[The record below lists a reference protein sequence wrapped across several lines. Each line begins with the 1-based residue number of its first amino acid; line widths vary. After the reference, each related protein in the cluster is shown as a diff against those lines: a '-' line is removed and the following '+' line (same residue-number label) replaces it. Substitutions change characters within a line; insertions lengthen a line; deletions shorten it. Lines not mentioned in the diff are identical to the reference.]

1 MIVMLVLIFAGSTL
15 HAADDSSAANK
26 LGISDAPLAT
36 QGEVVL
42 TQGEIDAAFA
52 RIPPETRLPFIRD
65 GAKVD
70 LLIQNLLRNK
80 VLANEAKKASYDQQP
95 IIKQSLVLA
104 SENELAQLW
113 LRNIVKQ
120 APPVDYG
127 ALAHESYLANPEAWK
142 SGETFDVSHILVSSA
157 SRSNEAAE
165 QIAAELVEELRIDSS
180 RFDEMVMEYSDDSS
194 KNSNRGRFPQVKRG
208 DMVKPFE
215 DAVIALTQ
223 TGEIVGPVQTDYG
236 FHVIRLNE
244 KNEGVIPEFDEI
256 KAIAMEQAR
265 NSYLEEYRA
274 RYIRNTLSQPYNIP
288 DGAVEVMAKRYFGE
302 NLELAPEFIQE

>member
-1 MIVMLVLIFAGSTL
+1 MLVLIFAGSTF
-15 HAADDSSAANK
+15 HATEAEDSAAGNK
-26 LGISDAPLAT
+26 LGESEAPLAT
-36 QGEVVL
+36 QGEIVL

-52 RIPPETRLPFIRD
+52 RIPPENRLPFIRE

-95 IIKQSLVLA
+95 IIRQSLVLA

-113 LRNIVKQ
+113 LKNIVKQ
-120 APPVDYG
+120 APPVDYQEI
-127 ALAHESYLANPEAWK
+127 AHEAYIANPEVWK
-142 SGETFDVSHILVSSA
+142 SGETYDVSHILISSA

-180 RFDEMVMEYSDDSS
+180 RFDKMVIEYSDDPS
-194 KNSNRGRFPQVKRG
+194 KNSNRGRFPQVKKG

-215 DAVIALTQ
+215 KAVIALTQ

-236 FHVIRLNE
+236 FHVIRLNG
-244 KNEGVIPEFDEI
+244 KNEGVIPEFNEI
-256 KAIAMEQAR
+256 KALAMEQAR
-265 NSYLEEYRA
+265 NIYLEEYRA
-274 RYIRNTLSQPYNIP
+274 GYLRKALSQPYDIP
-288 DGAVEVMAKRYFGE
+288 DGAVEIMAKRYFGE
-302 NLELAPEFIQE
+302 NLEMAPEFIQE